1 MIFLWHVVRLLRG
14 LCVALFCRALLS
26 GVVSSGWRPNP
37 AARGLVVIG
46 SLAAKSAQFA
56 GQLPRGLGLWCI
68 LAQLLCCKW
77 SSHTISAAAGCYH
90 YRVTRLIG
98 KLFKKLMG
106 AEQKA
111 QDTSKVAKP
120 QGQARA
126 DTKPGQGRQQK
137 RDGKPDQQRNRRG
150 GKGKPRQPSAPQ
162 ADVDV
167 VSSEPATVE
176 RPPRHSKQ
184 PKPATP
190 AKPWDISEFAV
201 DVVEGKT
208 RFHDFDLA
216 PELMHGIADL
226 GFKYCS
232 PIQAQSLPHAL
243 QGKDVVG
250 KAQTGTGKTAAFL
263 TAIID
268 YLLKSPITE
277 KRYAGEARALIIAPT
292 RELVIQIAEDAKAL
306 CKHTDLKI
314 HTLVGG
320 MDYTKQQRRLQD
332 TFVDILVAT
341 PGRLLDF
348 CGNKDVYLDQLEV
361 LVIDEADRMLDMGFI
376 PQVRQIVRQTPHK
389 EERQTLFFSATF
401 TDDVHNL
408 VQQWTYQP
416 ITIEIE
422 PESVANERVDQHVYL
437 VSTEEKY
444 TLLYNLIQQEHAESM
459 IVFANRR
466 DECRDLHDK
475 LLRHG
480 IKAGLLSGEI
490 TQNKRV
496 STLDAFKSG
505 ELKVLVATDVAGRGI
520 HISGISHVVNFTLPE
535 EPEDYV
541 HRIGRTGRA
550 GKSGTS
556 ISFACEDD
564 ALRLEPIEKLLGKPI
579 KCEQPPET
587 LLLEP
592 PALPAGSGGNQ
603 RPAARPRT
611 PNRSRRPRY

>member
-1 MIFLWHVVRLLRG
+1 MIVYT
-14 LCVALFCRALLS
+14 
-26 GVVSSGWRPNP
+26 
-37 AARGLVVIG
+37 
-46 SLAAKSAQFA
+46 SATICA
-56 GQLPRGLGLWCI
+56 V
-68 LAQLLCCKW
+68 QLL
-77 SSHTISAAAGCYH
+77 
-90 YRVTRLIG
+90 VMRLIG
-98 KLFKKLMG
+98 NFFKKLMG
-106 AEQKA
+106 SGTDQPSKPAAKEQSRAEADNTAKSQERPGNDRASGQRKHPRERTQSSGKPQRNDRSRNPRNASPEKDKA
-111 QDTSKVAKP
+111 LSEQQHQAKP
-120 QGQARA
+120 A
-126 DTKPGQGRQQK
+126 KPHVK
-137 RDGKPDQQRNRRG
+137 R
-150 GKGKPRQPSAPQ
+150 
-162 ADVDV
+162 
-167 VSSEPATVE
+167 
-176 RPPRHSKQ
+176 
-184 PKPATP
+184 P
-190 AKPWDISEFAV
+190 AKIDHGPWDISQFPVEP
-201 DVVEGKT
+201 VEGKS
-208 RFHDFDLA
+208 RFHDFDLE
-216 PELMHGIADL
+216 PSLMRGIAEL

-268 YLLKSPITE
+268 DLLKNPITE
-277 KRYAGEARALIIAPT
+277 KRYAGEARALVIAPT
-292 RELVIQIAEDAKAL
+292 RELVMQIAEDAKSL
-306 CKHTDLKI
+306 CKFTDLKI

-320 MDYTKQQRRLQD
+320 MDYTRQQRHLSED
-332 TFVDILVAT
+332 LVDILVAT

-348 CGNKDVYLDQLEV
+348 CGNKDVYLDQLEI

-376 PQVRQIVRQTPHK
+376 PQVRQIVRQTPK
-389 EERQTLFFSATF
+389 REDRQTLFFSATF

-408 VQQWTYQP
+408 VQQWTYEP
-416 ITIEIE
+416 VTIDIE
-422 PESVANERVDQHVYL
+422 PESVANARVDQHVYL

-466 DECRDLHDK
+466 DECRDLHEK

-505 ELKVLVATDVAGRGI
+505 EIKVLVATDVAGRGI

-550 GKSGTS
+550 GKTGTS

-564 ALRLEPIEKLLGKPI
+564 ALRLEPIARLLGKPI
-579 KCEQPPET
+579 KCEQPPEQ
-587 LLLEP
+587 LLLTPPDLP
-592 PALPAGSGGNQ
+592 PAPPRSRTNERYTNRAVGNRPGGN
-603 RPAARPRT
+603 R
-611 PNRSRRPRY
+611 NRRPRH